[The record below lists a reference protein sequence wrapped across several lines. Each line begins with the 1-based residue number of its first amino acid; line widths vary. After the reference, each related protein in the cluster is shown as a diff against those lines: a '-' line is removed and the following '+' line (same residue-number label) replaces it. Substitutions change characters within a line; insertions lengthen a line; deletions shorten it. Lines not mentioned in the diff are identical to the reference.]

1 MFNKWHLKKMKSQML
16 EEIENE
22 HFQLQQLGEFQTLT
36 DLQLSKMGA
45 INQKEVLRT
54 KLLSRLLSCVFDNEK
69 FLMVLI
75 QLCDIEKPNF
85 ERNDSVDTFE

>member
-1 MFNKWHLKKMKSQML
+1 ML

-36 DLQLSKMGA
+36 ELQLSKMGA